1 MVRRFIFRPG
11 LLGLLALLA
20 LIQAGDAL
28 AQGQPG
34 GQQGAVRNRYCF
46 NDKEAEAEA
55 EVRAG
60 LALRETL
67 RRCAR
72 IDPNGQAAL
81 DSWYKFDQ
89 ENGEQLR
96 GAVTLR
102 STAIKRLYPKRT
114 QQEQWDNDASIA
126 TRAAPEVDAGVCKA
140 AYDVVERIKTD
151 GWPGFKYYAKLQ
163 QSLLVTEIPI
173 CR

>member
-1 MVRRFIFRPG
+1 MSVSVLRRALLLG
-11 LLGLLALLA
+11 LLGLFLTDGVFA
-20 LIQAGDAL
+20 QA
-28 AQGQPG
+28 QPG
-34 GQQGAVRNRYCF
+34 GPQGVVRNRYCF

-67 RRCAR
+67 RRCTR
-72 IDPNGQAAL
+72 IDPNGQEFL

-140 AYDVVERIKTD
+140 AYDVVDRIKTD